1 MKSTEY
7 FILKKLEDGYKLN
20 LLNSWNKDTLP
31 DIIENIKQSNIS
43 RTKNLIIDFENL
55 KELDSIAIIYLIS
68 FLKKFKKQNISY
80 LNFEKYEQIFEF
92 LSKTLSK

>member
-20 LLNSWNKDTLP
+20 LLNSWNKETIP
-31 DIIENIKQSNIS
+31 NIIERLKILKFHPNK
-43 RTKNLIIDFENL
+43 KMYIDFQNL

-68 FLKKFKKQNISY
+68 FLKNSKSK
-80 LNFEKYEQIFEF
+80 IFHI
-92 LSKTLSK
+92 

>member
-20 LLNSWNKDTLP
+20 LLNSWNKETIP
-31 DIIENIKQSNIS
+31 TIIEEIKSLKFHPN
-43 RTKNLIIDFENL
+43 KKMYIDFQDL

-68 FLKKFKKQNISY
+68 FFKKFRIKNISY
-80 LNFEKYEQIFEF
+80 LNLEKDI
-92 LSKTLSK
+92 K

>member
-43 RTKNLIIDFENL
+43 KTKNLIVDFENL